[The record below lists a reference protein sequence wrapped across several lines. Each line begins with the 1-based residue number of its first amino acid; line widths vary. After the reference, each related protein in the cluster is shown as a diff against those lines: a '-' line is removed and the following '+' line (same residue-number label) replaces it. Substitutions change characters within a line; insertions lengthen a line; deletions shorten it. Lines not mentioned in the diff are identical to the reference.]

1 MLSRFMPRRRR
12 LSLAVVA
19 LTVAV
24 SSMAV
29 AGAAA
34 AGTVEGSTYFLLG
47 DNGSEVAPG
56 PRLVPVA
63 RTLNAT
69 TPATSAL
76 HELIA
81 GPTADEASSVPGI
94 SSAVPS
100 GTKLLAISISG
111 GIATVDLSHEFV
123 SGGGTL
129 SMTARLAQVVF
140 TLTQFSTVDGVRFRV
155 DGVPTTVFGG
165 EGIIIDDPATRADF
179 EDLMPSIL
187 LEGPAYDGRIANPA
201 RLTGTANVF
210 EAVFWV
216 TIVDGD
222 GLILAEHRVQATS
235 GTGTRGT
242 FDVTIPYD
250 TPADGRGAVITWYR
264 SPKDGSPVDVR
275 EYPVRISRGGWCD
288 DKKATLLG
296 SPADDRL
303 TGTAGADVIVGLAGN
318 DTITGGRGDDLIC
331 AGAGND
337 VVHGGGGKDKIYGE
351 SGDDTLFGGQQ
362 SDRLYGGAG
371 DDTLRGNGG
380 TRDRLYGGTGIDD
393 LNGGTGRN
401 DRCDQGEI
409 YAFCEVTL

>member
-1 MLSRFMPRRRR
+1 MSSRRMPRRGR

-19 LTVAV
+19 LTVAM
-24 SSMAV
+24 SSIAV
-29 AGAAA
+29 TGAAA
-34 AGTVEGSTYFLLG
+34 AGTIEGSTYFLVG

-63 RTLNAT
+63 RTLDAA
-69 TPATSAL
+69 TPAASAL
-76 HELIA
+76 RKLIE

-100 GTKLLAISISG
+100 GTKLLNISISG

-187 LEGPAYDGRIANPA
+187 LEGPAYGGRIANPA
-201 RLTGTANVF
+201 RFTGTANVF

-250 TPADGRGAVITWYR
+250 TPTDGRGAVITWYH
-264 SPKDGSPVDVR
+264 SPKDGTRVDIR

-288 DKKATLLG
+288 GKKATLLG

-303 TGTAGADVIVGLAGN
+303 IGTAGADVIVSF
-318 DTITGGRGDDLIC
+318 GGRDRIVAKGGDDLIC
-331 AGAGND
+331 AGPGR
-337 VVHGGGGKDKIYGE
+337 
-351 SGDDTLFGGQQ
+351 
-362 SDRLYGGAG
+362 DRVSGGAG
-371 DDTLRGNGG
+371 HDVIFGEGGNDRLMGG
-380 TRDRLYGGTGIDD
+380 FGRDRLIGGRGND
-393 LNGGTGRN
+393 LVDGGKGSDT
-401 DRCDQGEI
+401 CVGETRLN
-409 YAFCEVTL
+409 CP